1 MTTGKNEFSL
11 VVRASAGKSR
21 PVQLLHCL
29 RWACA
34 TWDYQGRSYSGTK
47 LRIGEKGKKSASAK
61 KKKKLASK
69 ASREVVWG
77 AFPIP
82 RLSLGSLRLP
92 ILFLFDPVFCLF
104 PGAWSQ
110 PRQIYSVSAVVY
122 PCLVVEGYSRRCHND
137 QIMKELKCCEQVLLP
152 LLWRN
157 F

>member
-1 MTTGKNEFSL
+1 MWLERPLERVGQCSCSIASDERVQREIIGADLSL
-11 VVRASAGKSR
+11 EPSSA
-21 PVQLLHCL
+21 L
-29 RWACA
+29 
-34 TWDYQGRSYSGTK
+34 
-47 LRIGEKGKKSASAK
+47 GKKEKNRRWPK

-152 LLWRN
+152 LL
-157 F
+157 

>member
-1 MTTGKNEFSL
+1 MWLERPLERVGQCSCSIASDERVQREIIRADLSL
-11 VVRASAGKSR
+11 ERSSA
-21 PVQLLHCL
+21 L
-29 RWACA
+29 
-34 TWDYQGRSYSGTK
+34 
-47 LRIGEKGKKSASAK
+47 GKKEKNRRWPK

-152 LLWRN
+152 LL
-157 F
+157 

>member
-1 MTTGKNEFSL
+1 MSVCNVRLSGQILAWNQAPHWGK
-11 VVRASAGKSR
+11 RK
-21 PVQLLHCL
+21 
-29 RWACA
+29 
-34 TWDYQGRSYSGTK
+34 K
-47 LRIGEKGKKSASAK
+47 IGVGQK

-69 ASREVVWG
+69 ASREVAWR

-137 QIMKELKCCEQVLLP
+137 QIMKELKCCEQAGRWSLINAISCANP
-152 LLWRN
+152 
-157 F
+157 

>member
-1 MTTGKNEFSL
+1 MSEDREKR
-11 VVRASAGKSR
+11 VQPCGKS
-21 PVQLLHCL
+21 V
-29 RWACA
+29 RW
-34 TWDYQGRSYSGTK
+34 K
-47 LRIGEKGKKSASAK
+47 ESASAAAPLPQMSVCNVRLSGQILAWNEAPHWGK
-61 KKKKLASK
+61 RKKIGVGQKKKKLASK

-152 LLWRN
+152 LL
-157 F
+157 

>member
-1 MTTGKNEFSL
+1 MWLERPLERVGQCSCSIASDERVQREIIRADLSL
-11 VVRASAGKSR
+11 EPSSA
-21 PVQLLHCL
+21 L
-29 RWACA
+29 
-34 TWDYQGRSYSGTK
+34 
-47 LRIGEKGKKSASAK
+47 GKKEKNRRWPK

-152 LLWRN
+152 LL
-157 F
+157 

>member
-1 MTTGKNEFSL
+1 MWLERPLERVGQCSCSIASDERVQREIIRADLSL
-11 VVRASAGKSR
+11 EPSPA
-21 PVQLLHCL
+21 L
-29 RWACA
+29 
-34 TWDYQGRSYSGTK
+34 
-47 LRIGEKGKKSASAK
+47 GKKEK
-61 KKKKLASK
+61 NRRWPKKKKLASK

-152 LLWRN
+152 LL
-157 F
+157 

>member
-21 PVQLLHCL
+21 PVQLLPLPQMSVCNVRL
-29 RWACA
+29 
-34 TWDYQGRSYSGTK
+34 SGQILAWNEAPHWGK
-47 LRIGEKGKKSASAK
+47 RKKIGVGQ

-77 AFPIP
+77 AFLIP

-152 LLWRN
+152 LL
-157 F
+157 